1 MIGTLIVSVGGGPI
15 GIVTGADVPPP
26 GAGFETV
33 TSPLPSTG
41 TSAAESV
48 AVSVVLLIV
57 LVVFDE
63 PFHSTI
69 DSALN
74 PVPVTISVA
83 PTPARRIVGDT
94 DEMTGAGLVIGVSV
108 ASARS
113 ARTRGLVTPGPNRSP
128 YRSSVIDRPVVCS
141 A

>member
-1 MIGTLIVSVGGGPI
+1 HEHLALPAFPTRRSSDLI

-41 TSAAESV
+41 TFAAESV

-74 PVPVTISVA
+74 PVPVTIRDRKS
-83 PTPARRIVGDT
+83 
-94 DEMTGAGLVIGVSV
+94 
-108 ASARS
+108 
-113 ARTRGLVTPGPNRSP
+113 TRLN
-128 YRSSVIDRPVVCS
+128 SSHDQIS
-141 A
+141 Y